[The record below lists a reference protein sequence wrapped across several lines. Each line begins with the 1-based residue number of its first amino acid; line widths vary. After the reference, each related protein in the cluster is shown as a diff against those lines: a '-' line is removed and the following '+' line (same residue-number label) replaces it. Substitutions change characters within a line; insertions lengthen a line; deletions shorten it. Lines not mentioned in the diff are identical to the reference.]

1 MTVLFVT
8 VFFCFGLTTIE
19 VAAPGVPDCAAGDHD
34 VVARHVAT
42 FGIAAVDFADRA
54 AGDRG
59 GVARRGASSGIATVD
74 IDIIERAGQHVHLIV
89 FYIAAPGLA
98 AVDITLLNRAASDEY
113 MVLREDICPPE

>member
-1 MTVLFVT
+1 M
-8 VFFCFGLTTIE
+8 
-19 VAAPGVPDCAAGDHD
+19 
-34 VVARHVAT
+34 AT
-42 FGIAAVDFADRA
+42 FGLAAVDFVDRA